1 MGTAMTPAAAEA
13 VPPEPAQ
20 VQPSYDPY
28 GRSEAEESRTGLN
41 PVCLPWLQ
49 FSGLRTT
56 LNNSSSHVDKIIA
69 KTWRGAWENSEG
81 CSLGREFFFPF
92 SFNDRVS
99 GIWLTTMAKD
109 EWQRVFLPFQDTHLD
124 CLIFVVLKDLENYLH
139 KHGQIEAIY
148 SPVFPGTYIFMK

>member
-1 MGTAMTPAAAEA
+1 MALLNIFLRQESPALTLSLTHTRNWFVMGTAMTPAAAEA

-49 FSGLRTT
+49 FSGLRTA

-69 KTWRGAWENSEG
+69 KT
-81 CSLGREFFFPF
+81 
-92 SFNDRVS
+92 
-99 GIWLTTMAKD
+99 
-109 EWQRVFLPFQDTHLD
+109 
-124 CLIFVVLKDLENYLH
+124 
-139 KHGQIEAIY
+139 
-148 SPVFPGTYIFMK
+148 